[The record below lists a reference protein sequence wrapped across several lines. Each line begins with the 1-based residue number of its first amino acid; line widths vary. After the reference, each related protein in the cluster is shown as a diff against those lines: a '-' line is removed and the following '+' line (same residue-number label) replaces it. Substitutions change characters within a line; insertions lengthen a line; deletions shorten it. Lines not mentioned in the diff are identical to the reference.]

1 MDFMRLSI
9 SRAMHTAKNTPAHKK
24 DGGPGE
30 DRCYNL
36 RKSTEMPVMIT
47 YERRSDGSGREL
59 LCDVDSEHGVAQQDA
74 DLKHNPGSAVQRQI
88 KTSDVHQHEE
98 DAGDEET
105 HHIQQGATADQHLN
119 STESGAETE
128 TWSCLCSLNLR
139 FAFYLSGL
147 QFKDTFCACYHTLFS
162 HNKALK

>member
-24 DGGPGE
+24 EGGPGE
-30 DRCYNL
+30 DRRYNL
-36 RKSTEMPVMIT
+36 RKPTEMPVMIT

-59 LCDVDSEHGVAQQDA
+59 LRDVDSEHGVSQQDA

-119 STESGAETE
+119 SAES
-128 TWSCLCSLNLR
+128 
-139 FAFYLSGL
+139 
-147 QFKDTFCACYHTLFS
+147 
-162 HNKALK
+162 